1 MAVEDVIP
9 SVRRGK
15 KLIDTVMS
23 VKDADGK
30 PRFSNMDE
38 FQRFLQKSGMP
49 MIGQTGGEA
58 SLELLNSM
66 VEPKDRYIK
75 ISPDYQKMEE
85 ATLKTKSAK
94 IKKIEGPKTA
104 EKILT
109 ISAEAE
115 SKFPGKM
122 TKAKKVL

>member
-1 MAVEDVIP
+1 MAVEDVVP
-9 SVRRGK
+9 SARRGI
-15 KLIDTVMS
+15 KLIDTVKA
-23 VKDADGK
+23 VKDAEGK
-30 PRFSNMDE
+30 PRFNNMDE

-94 IKKIEGPKTA
+94 IKKA
-104 EKILT
+104 E
-109 ISAEAE
+109 
-115 SKFPGKM
+115 
-122 TKAKKVL
+122 